1 MATDDFMPKDKPGYL
16 GWHDTFKSGVTEL
29 GADPGATTDEIAAV
43 YDDTSSARGHR
54 GLAANGAAGFTGPKF
69 PCSQQ

>member
-1 MATDDFMPKDKPGYL
+1 MAKDNFMPKDKPGYL

-29 GADPGATTDEIAAV
+29 GAGLGATDDEIAAV
-43 YDDTSSARGHR
+43 YADPCSARGHR
-54 GLAANGAAGFTGPKF
+54 GLAATGAAGFTAAKF

>member
-1 MATDDFMPKDKPGYL
+1 MPRDKPGYL
-16 GWHDTFKSGVTEL
+16 GWHGTFKSRVTEL
-29 GADPGATTDEIAAV
+29 GTGLGTTTDEIAAV

-54 GLAANGAAGFTGPKF
+54 GLAATGAAGFTAAKF